1 MHQTGIII
9 MLCFLAKGDEWLEI
23 QDEYEVLSDLR
34 TLDTFEIRM
43 QPCACKNNPVYTQ
56 VIFPPLSFTVY
67 MHETRFV
74 ETTPQ
79 SSQVYT
85 QKALL
90 NYISSAK

>member
-1 MHQTGIII
+1 MHQSGIIV

-23 QDEYEVLSDLR
+23 QDEDEVLSDLR
-34 TLDTFEIRM
+34 TLDNFEICM
-43 QPCACKNNPVYTQ
+43 QPCACKTTRY
-56 VIFPPLSFTVY
+56 IHRLLFPPLSFTVY
-67 MHETRFV
+67 THETRFV

-79 SSQVYT
+79 SSPVYT